1 MIRKWFAVILMACL
15 VAAWLPSMA
24 FASVENTQKMDER
37 YRARKGSMISPV
49 GEPMIVT
56 SPQGWRIHPILG
68 TEKYHSGTD
77 LGVDYGAPIYAAQSG
92 TVTTAGWLGGYG
104 YAVIIDHG
112 GGLTTLYGHNQLLL
126 VSSGQYVKQG
136 EQIAEAGSTGL
147 SSGPHCHFEV
157 RVNDIPV
164 DPGLYVPGLLE
175 LEIAQGGGRGGG
187 KAPQDTVG
195 KTYADWEV
203 AQDFAKPI
211 RDVIEQ
217 LTAVVTKALGLIR
230 EYIAKIFFVL
240 VSIDLALGGMK
251 KAMTSTEEDR
261 GGLFPWMVR
270 RVLFYALCLVLLF
283 GWGDFV
289 GNLSLYGFP
298 ELGTLVGGDASRA
311 QAAVSDPTLIVQK
324 GMSIT
329 ATVIN
334 EAMKIHGIFD
344 LVFHGATSIFCL
356 IFGVVLFVLFC
367 IIGYQIAMAYLEF
380 YLTILFSFTSF
391 SFAGLSHVRRYASN
405 GLNGVF
411 AVSLNLMFFCVF
423 AIMLQTTLEN
433 LVVTDLVST
442 QSATTMAGPVHEI
455 KSMPELMQ
463 RIRMVESGGD
473 YDVDNGIAHGAYQ
486 VNYSVDNWNRWCQMY
501 QEASPS
507 IPLDTYADASPR
519 ANEPAGSE
527 YPWTIKN
534 QDLIA
539 EFILSG
545 YVAEYGSYEAAARAW
560 HRGTGA
566 MDDSLGYAYLA
577 KVLGTTIA
585 PSVQTVANVGLL
597 LQITLIVL
605 MYMFFADRMQKL
617 ILTQFG
623 QSGFRLAKE

>member
-1 MIRKWFAVILMACL
+1 MMRKLCAIFLLVCFAIPMFSPAVMA
-15 VAAWLPSMA
+15 SE
-24 FASVENTQKMDER
+24 ENTRKMDQR
-37 YRARKGSMISPV
+37 YSARKGSMISPV

-77 LGVDYGAPIYAAQSG
+77 LGVDYGAPIYAAKSG

-104 YAVIIDHG
+104 YAVVIDHG
-112 GGLTTLYGHNQLLL
+112 GGLTTLYGHNQRLL
-126 VSSGQYVKQG
+126 VSAGQYVQQG

-147 SSGPHCHFEV
+147 SNGPHCHFEV

-175 LEIAQGGGRGGG
+175 LEIAEGGGRGGG

-195 KTYADWEV
+195 KRYADWEV

-211 RDVIEQ
+211 RDVIKKFTDVIT
-217 LTAVVTKALGLIR
+217 LALGFIKDH
-230 EYIAKIFFVL
+230 IAKVFFVL
-240 VSIDLALGGMK
+240 VSIDLALGAMK
-251 KAMTSTEEDR
+251 KAMTSTSEDR
-261 GGLFPWMVR
+261 GGFFPWMVQ
-270 RVLFYALCLVLLF
+270 RVLFYALCMVLLF

-298 ELGTLVGGDASRA
+298 QLGTLVGGDAAGA
-311 QAAVSDPTLIVQK
+311 QAAVSDPTLVVQK

-329 ATVIN
+329 AVVIN

-344 LVFHGATSIFCL
+344 IVFHGATAVFCL
-356 IFGVVLFVLFC
+356 IFGVILFMLFC

-380 YLTILFSFTSF
+380 YLTVLFSFTSF

-411 AVSLNLMFFCVF
+411 AVSLNLMFFCIF
-423 AIMLQTTLEN
+423 AVMLQTTLEN
-433 LVVTDLVST
+433 LVVTDILST
-442 QSATTMAGPVHEI
+442 QTRAEAAGPVREI
-455 KSMPELMQ
+455 KSMPELME
-463 RIRMVESGGD
+463 RIKMVESGGD

-486 VNYSVDNWNRWCQMY
+486 VNYSVDNWNHWCQMY
-501 QEASPS
+501 QDASPS
-507 IPLDTYADASPR
+507 IPLDTYADAVPR
-519 ANEPAGSE
+519 PNEPAGSD

-545 YVAEYGSYEAAARAW
+545 YVETYGSYEAAARAW

-577 KVLGTTIA
+577 KVLGTSIA
-585 PSVQTVANVGLL
+585 PSVQTIANVGLL

-617 ILTQFG
+617 ILTQFS